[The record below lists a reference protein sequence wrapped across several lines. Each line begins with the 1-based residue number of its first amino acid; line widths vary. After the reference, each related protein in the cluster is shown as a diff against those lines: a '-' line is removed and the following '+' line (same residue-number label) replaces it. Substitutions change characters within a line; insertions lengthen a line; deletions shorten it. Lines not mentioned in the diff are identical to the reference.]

1 MKKFIAMLVALAIA
15 FIASFALAS
24 PAAADRDVPSP
35 DNNKKVELC
44 HYDGSNEN
52 GGSGKYSYLNISV
65 NAFYVAGHIDHLNDI
80 YEGFTW
86 TDNKGVT
93 HTVEGRNTDKLG
105 LLLTKC
111 EVPVEDEKVAK
122 PEATYND
129 ACGTKDDVFSV
140 APGKG
145 YTVGNVVLNNDGT
158 QSITA
163 TLLDGFVWTDGS
175 DAPVVITKP
184 GFTNEPCDLPE
195 TGSATTNVIGGIV
208 VLGLLAA
215 GGLFLY
221 RRRNTV

>member
-1 MKKFIAMLVALAIA
+1 MKKFIAVLVALAIA

-35 DNNKKVELC
+35 DNNKTVTLC

-52 GGSGKYSYLNISV
+52 GGSGKYSKITVSV
-65 NAFYVAGHIDHLNDI
+65 NAFYNAGHIDHVNDI
-80 YEGFTW
+80 YEAFSW
-86 TDNKGVT
+86 TDNKGEVHNVPANGDT
-93 HTVEGRNTDKLG
+93 T
-105 LLLTKC
+105 LLAFDKC
-111 EVPVEDEKVAK
+111 EKPAEDEKVAK

-129 ACGTKDDVFSV
+129 ACGTEDEVFSV

-163 TLLDGFVWTDGS
+163 TLLDGFVWADGS